1 MKKLIEKLG
10 AFFIALAMILAV
22 FPTQVQAEG
31 AVVTWLDAGKA
42 APIKGK
48 DYQFIEDEDHVVSEI
63 QVMTATGL
71 GFVSYLMTGEVS
83 MYGVDYDDSKVANAT
98 IKLMNDIDLAGR
110 QWVGIGGITMNGS
123 GAPLATY
130 VATAA
135 PMSGSITGDEYFFRL
150 EDYVMGPKRVDF
162 KGKFDGNNKTISNLT
177 IQRTYDPSGGEDSKD
192 DFGFMNFTSK
202 KYDGSTGGYFMA
214 ENYFLFNNDS
224 EFKNVTFKDINVQII
239 DKSTGNDLLEIP
251 GGNGDDLLR
260 GSAAAFG
267 LIMENHGV
275 VSNVAVSGNVTIL
288 SGMPFYYGLV
298 GVNRGAIEN
307 AEMNVNVDLILA
319 SNGGGRGAGLQ
330 TTPSL
335 TKSPGDKVETRR
347 YALISGIACVTGEVI
362 PNMAKLTGV
371 TTSSIK
377 NSRVNGAYNL
387 YFANT
392 ATSAYPAYDG
402 IEAYKGDQ
410 PLFKL
415 DLLTDNSN
423 YAKFGRLMDLLG
435 EPTMDVQLISAI
447 SGSGY
452 NSVTVE
458 STTYNIQLGAD
469 ESYTGAAGSLQGK
482 DLSGLANPLNTMNVN
497 YTEEPSSKVK
507 LFSNAVEPAAAK
519 TETFTSS
526 VGGVVAS
533 AWTRFSD
540 GAATNS
546 IEIPIYLTTAGDIS
560 YKVELNWGDMEFVY
574 DRGSYDAGKGET
586 LPSAGNELGWNG
598 NDNTNNLINVINK
611 SNASVNAKLNL
622 QLDKSYSGAF
632 YKEAGADKTDSNE
645 KDYAGKASYA
655 AGTYLALSSAGGGS
669 DSQNFYLVMGGA
681 PNGNLSNA
689 QIGSITVTVTSQTA
703 STDSTKLTAYL
714 SDDTSTTYA
723 VDSDVEVGDV
733 KLIANKTITVADNM
747 TMTLFGELNANGN
760 TITVSN
766 DNTSGKLTL
775 HPEFRVIGS
784 AGTVLDSTKMLISG
798 AETLKANG
806 LVWKDSTGNAITDLS
821 TAGLQGDNVKLVYLG
836 SVADYLKATNLSEV
850 YPINSSETVTAGEL
864 NDANVL
870 QLNNDAV
877 LTIEGT
883 FTGSGT
889 LQLNAG
895 SNGSVIYNGNTY
907 HGAADTVMIIE

>member
-22 FPTQVQAEG
+22 FPTQVQAAATAE
-31 AVVTWLDAGKA
+31 TWFEAGKSA
-42 APIKGK
+42 EKGK
-48 DYQFIEDEDHVVSEI
+48 DYRFVEDSSSHVVSEI

-83 MYGVDYDDSKVANAT
+83 VSDVYYDSSKVENAT
-98 IKLMNDIDLAGR
+98 IKLMNDIDLAGK
-110 QWVGIGGITMNGS
+110 QWVGIGGIAIYDGTTQ
-123 GAPLATY
+123 ATY
-130 VATAA
+130 TATFSDSVNASDYFYA
-135 PMSGSITGDEYFFRL
+135 PSRGVS
-150 EDYVMGPKRVDF
+150 F
-162 KGKFDGNNKTISNLT
+162 KGSFDGNDKIISNLT
-177 IQRTYDPSGGEDSKD
+177 IQRTYSGDKSGTDDWGISNLNKYAADSRQ
-192 DFGFMNFTSK
+192 
-202 KYDGSTGGYFMA
+202 GGYFLG
-214 ENYFLFNNDS
+214 ENYFMLNNDA
-224 EFKNVTFKDINVQII
+224 EFKNVTFNNINVQII
-239 DKSTGNDLLEIP
+239 DKFVGTDLI
-251 GGNGDDLLR
+251 GITNATDTSDVKR

-267 LIMENHGV
+267 LIMENHGTI
-275 VSNVAVSGNVTIL
+275 SNVSVNGNVTIL
-288 SGMPFYYGLV
+288 SSMPFYYGLTAI
-298 GVNRGAIEN
+298 NRGTINGAV
-307 AEMNVNVDLILA
+307 MNVNVDLLLA
-319 SNGGGRGAGLQ
+319 SESGCRAVGLQ
-330 TTPSL
+330 TSPENSL
-335 TKSPGDKVETRR
+335 RDNDQAVNRKMRR
-347 YALISGIACVTGEVI
+347 YALISGIAGITGEPI
-362 PNMAKLTGV
+362 PTQDKLDGV
-371 TTSSIK
+371 TTSSIT
-377 NSRVNGAYNL
+377 NSTVNGAYNL
-387 YFANT
+387 YYANT
-392 ATSAYPAYDG
+392 AVSNYANDSSAYPDYDG
-402 IEAYKGDQ
+402 LETYKNAQ
-410 PLFKL
+410 ELFKP
-415 DLLTDNSN
+415 DLLTDSN
-423 YAKFGRLMDLLG
+423 TFRTYGTLKGLLQDY
-435 EPTMDVQLISAI
+435 ELSLVSAI

-452 NSVTVE
+452 NSVTVD
-458 STTYNIQLGAD
+458 STTYNIQVGAD

-482 DLSGLANPLNTMNVN
+482 DLSGLANPLDTMNVS
-497 YTEEPSSKVK
+497 YTADPRSKAKLYSKAAEPTT
-507 LFSNAVEPAAAK
+507 AK

-533 AWTRFSD
+533 AWKRFSD

-574 DRGSYDAGKGET
+574 DRGSYDADKGET

-703 STDSTKLTAYL
+703 STDSTKLTTYL
-714 SDDTSTTYA
+714 NDDTSTTYA

-766 DNTSGKLTL
+766 ANTLGKLTL

-836 SVADYLKATNLSEV
+836 SVADYFKATGLSEV

>member
-22 FPTQVQAEG
+22 FPTQVQAAATAE
-31 AVVTWLDAGKA
+31 TWFEAGKSA
-42 APIKGK
+42 EKGK
-48 DYQFIEDEDHVVSEI
+48 DYRFVEDSSSHVVSEI

-71 GFVSYLMTGEVS
+71 GFVSYLMTGGVTVDGVNYGTAEV
-83 MYGVDYDDSKVANAT
+83 GDAT
-98 IKLMNDIDLAGR
+98 IKLMNDIDLAGK
-110 QWVGIGGITMNGS
+110 QWVGIGGIAIYS
-123 GAPLATY
+123 GTTQATY
-130 VATAA
+130 TATFPGSSPQTSDYFYA
-135 PMSGSITGDEYFFRL
+135 PSAGSNI
-150 EDYVMGPKRVDF
+150 VDF
-162 KGKFDGNNKTISNLT
+162 KGNFNGNDKIISNLT
-177 IQRTYDPSGGEDSKD
+177 IQRTYSGDKDGTDDWGISNLSGYNESK
-192 DFGFMNFTSK
+192 NV
-202 KYDGSTGGYFMA
+202 GGYFLG
-214 ENYFLFNNDS
+214 ENYFMLNNDG
-224 EFKNVTFKDINVQII
+224 EFKNVTFRDINVQII
-239 DKSTGNDLLEIP
+239 DKFVSTNLIP
-251 GGNGDDLLR
+251 MESYLDDYYR
-260 GSAAAFG
+260 GSATGFG
-267 LIMENHGV
+267 LIMENHGT
-275 VSNVAVSGNVTIL
+275 VSNVSADGNVTIL
-288 SGMPFYYGLV
+288 SSMPFYYGLTAI
-298 GVNRGAIEN
+298 NRGTISN
-307 AEMNVNVDLILA
+307 AAMNINVDLLLA
-319 SNGGGRGAGLQ
+319 SDSGHQYAGLQ
-330 TTPSL
+330 STPSVKL
-335 TKSPGDKVETRR
+335 NDGVMRR
-347 YALISGIACVTGEVI
+347 YALISGIAGITGEPI
-362 PNMAKLTGV
+362 PNQSKLNGM

-377 NSRVNGAYNL
+377 NSSVRGAYNL
-387 YFANT
+387 YYADVD
-392 ATSAYPAYDG
+392 TSSYPVYDG
-402 IEAYKGDQ
+402 LEAYKNAQ
-410 PLFKL
+410 QLFKL
-415 DLLTDNSN
+415 DLLNDTHGYSGSLKGLLTN
-423 YAKFGRLMDLLG
+423 YELSL
-435 EPTMDVQLISAI
+435 VSAI

-452 NSVTVE
+452 NSITVD
-458 STTYNIQLGAD
+458 STTYNIQVGAD
-469 ESYTGAAGSLQGK
+469 ESYTGAAGSLRGK
-482 DLSGLANPLNTMNVN
+482 DLSGLANPLETMSVN
-497 YTEEPSSKVK
+497 YTAEPGSKAK
-507 LFSNAVEPAAAK
+507 LFSTPAEPVVAK

-533 AWTRFSD
+533 AWKRFSD

-574 DRGSYDAGKGET
+574 DRGSYDAEKGET
-586 LPSAGNELGWNG
+586 VPSQGNELGWNG

-622 QLDKSYSGAF
+622 QLDKNYSGAF
-632 YKEAGADKTDSNE
+632 YKEAGADKTGSNE

-714 SDDTSTTYA
+714 SDDTGTTYA

-747 TMTLFGELNANGN
+747 TMTLFGELNADGN

-766 DNTSGKLTL
+766 ANTSGKLTL

-806 LVWKDSTGNAITDLS
+806 LVWKDSTGNAIADLS
-821 TAGLQGDNVKLVYLG
+821 TTGLQGDNVKLVYLG
-836 SVADYLKATNLSEV
+836 SVADYLKAADLSEV
-850 YPINSSETVTAGEL
+850 YPINSSETVTADVL